1 MRWIFLLISIF
12 LLLVVTAEL
21 TRAQD
26 APPALVV
33 RLREISGGG
42 VADVTIIVTDQSG
55 TTVLDRATTDATGT
69 ATFGPLPAADIRVRV
84 EGRLA
89 DGTQLVQPGADA
101 AGIAVILGAPPVTL
115 ELRSEADGTVLPD
128 PATALALEP
137 GIEAPLVTADPAQ
150 VPPAPPAAVARAATV
165 SPFPTAPLANTVA
178 AFPPA
183 PPASAAAPTPPAS
196 LPASSATTPAEA
208 PAAPRWLGL
217 LLLGVLGLALVTVV
231 FAHLR
236 GSEP

>member
-1 MRWIFLLISIF
+1 MPWIFLFISIF
-12 LLLVVTAEL
+12 LLPVVAAQP

-33 RLREISGGG
+33 RLRDVVGAG
-42 VADVTIIVTDQSG
+42 VAGVTIIVADQSG
-55 TTVLDRATTDATGT
+55 ATVLDRATTDATGS
-69 ATFGPLPAADIRVRV
+69 ATFGPLPATDIRVRV

-150 VPPAPPAAVARAATV
+150 VPPALPAATALAATV
-165 SPFPTAPLANTVA
+165 TAFPTAPLATTGV

-183 PPASAAAPTPPAS
+183 QPASAAAPTLQAAPQ
-196 LPASSATTPAEA
+196 ASSVTEPAEA
-208 PAAPRWLGL
+208 PTAPRWLGL
-217 LLLGVLGLALVTVV
+217 LLLGVLGLALATVV

-236 GSEP
+236 GGEL